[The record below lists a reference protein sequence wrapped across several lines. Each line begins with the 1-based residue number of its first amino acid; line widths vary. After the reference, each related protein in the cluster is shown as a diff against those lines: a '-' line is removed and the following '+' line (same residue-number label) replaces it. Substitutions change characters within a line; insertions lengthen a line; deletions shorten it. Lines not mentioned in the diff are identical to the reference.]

1 MGCVNKSSKEFKS
14 LAARHN
20 LADNTLELITHK
32 YWLETG
38 NETLFPT
45 DVYIQA
51 QLGNT
56 QYQESGKSVRE
67 LWGKM
72 YNTPQEFKS
81 LSQLQAARK
90 EASRFFPQSAIVHY
104 RNAKGNYVLSVKRPV
119 EQANYDKDNFFDE
132 FDNIGSMRNVKKLNL
147 GIRENQTYTIS
158 KVQELY
164 NRFNDDR
171 TSKAL
176 ADKVFSIAKD
186 LGIEVSFNESLPFGT
201 MGRYTNSNTITYKKS
216 FLERDI
222 MTNKKAPIILHE
234 VLHSISMYAL
244 SNQTKNWKRP
254 EALQE
259 FRTEINS
266 LYQDLK
272 NNPLLKGER
281 GVVDVFEFVAELA
294 NPIFR
299 GKIQEIDKQ
308 NKANKSFWSRILDAF
323 KALLGLHT
331 SDTYYQRSINSLDK
345 ALNAF
350 DIDTYMRYNGIKSSL
365 RQGYNAKEWEF
376 NSMSDKEL
384 KSKVNDYFDSQVYN
398 EELLSLKKKAI
409 ADGTFMK
416 APNGKPTNLTE
427 RQWLQVR
434 TKAFKDWFGDWENNP
449 NEASKVVDEN
459 GEPLVVYHGGA
470 KDITEFRTS
479 TEKESNTGYGYYTD
493 PNTREQIP
501 LDSNRAM
508 FFSSNPYVGR
518 SYADLYSINL
528 LHSITEQINDILLH
542 TPENGEGLHATKE
555 YFKNGIQ
562 DVYTLFE
569 ALSEFNPRFTKLNT
583 YLKDLKSRGEKNKEC
598 YTS

>member
-1 MGCVNKSSKEFKS
+1 MGCVNKSSKEFKA
-14 LAARHN
+14 LAARNN

-81 LSQLQAARK
+81 LSQLQVARK

-119 EQANYDKDNFFDE
+119 EQANYDKDDFFDE
-132 FDNIGSMRNVKKLNL
+132 FDNIGSMRDVKKLNL

-171 TSKAL
+171 TSKVL

-222 MTNKKAPIILHE
+222 MTNKKASIILHE

-244 SNQTKNWKRP
+244 SNKTKNWKRP
-254 EALQE
+254 ETLQE
-259 FRTEINS
+259 FRTEINF

-323 KALLGLHT
+323 KSLFGLHT
-331 SDTYYQRSINSLDK
+331 SDTYYQRSMNALDK
-345 ALNAF
+345 SLNAF
-350 DIDTYMRYNGIKSSL
+350 DIDTYMRYNGIKSQLRKEVANNTINQTNQRLENKKLVKYDKAIKSAGRIFESTFNLIKDEQQRMGRGSKEKTSDNQSLRKQLHEESL
-365 RQGYNAKEWEF
+365 RQQ
-376 NSMSDKEL
+376 KEL
-384 KSKVNDYFDSQVYN
+384 INWATKHKQLIVEPNDYYEEALGDSAAGSETRVWKN
-398 EELLSLKKKAI
+398 NDKGTVVKNISLNHYSTPKALMNRI
-409 ADGTFMK
+409 LIHNLVFPTTAMKMLKVGTS
-416 APNGKPTNLTE
+416 
-427 RQWLQVR
+427 
-434 TKAFKDWFGDWENNP
+434 D
-449 NEASKVVDEN
+449 
-459 GEPLVVYHGGA
+459 
-470 KDITEFRTS
+470 
-479 TEKESNTGYGYYTD
+479 
-493 PNTREQIP
+493 
-501 LDSNRAM
+501 
-508 FFSSNPYVGR
+508 
-518 SYADLYSINL
+518 
-528 LHSITEQINDILLH
+528 
-542 TPENGEGLHATKE
+542 
-555 YFKNGIQ
+555 NGISIILEQ
-562 DVYTLFE
+562 PFIE
-569 ALSEFNPRFTKLNT
+569 E
-583 YLKDLKSRGEKNKEC
+583 
-598 YTS
+598 